1 MSQGTLLIHSRL
13 SLSRISYT
21 IFILDSEV
29 GMKKT
34 TTPQLIP
41 QWNDENAI
49 IHENVLSKANAN
61 ANNVVGS
68 GQYYYV

>member
-1 MSQGTLLIHSRL
+1 MNELNVQST
-13 SLSRISYT
+13 SLYIIRSYI

>member
-1 MSQGTLLIHSRL
+1 
-13 SLSRISYT
+13 
-21 IFILDSEV
+21 
-29 GMKKT
+29 MKKT

-68 GQYYYV
+68 GQYY